1 MPSPAQIK
9 AVKEAAAEERKRQEM
24 HALQAEE
31 GDDLS
36 MSSEGRGRRYKLKR
50 HGKTKRRNGKT
61 RRRYSK
67 TKRTRRTR

>member
-24 HALQAEE
+24 HTLQVEE

-36 MSSEGRGRRYKLKR
+36 IPSEGRGRRYKLKR

-61 RRRYSK
+61 RRRYGK
-67 TKRTRRTR
+67 TKRT